1 MKKTAE
7 KPMDVVFILDRS
19 GSMSGSESDTI
30 GGFNSYLKKNRKN
43 NYLVTTVLFD
53 DHYEKLY
60 ERKKIGEVEE
70 LDNETYYTR
79 GCTALLDAVGKSI
92 KLMEK
97 KAKGKVVFVIT
108 TDGYENA
115 SREFKKEQIKEMITG
130 HSDWEFMYIGADI
143 DSYSEASSIG
153 ISASHTA
160 SYKKSKK
167 GINILY
173 DAVGTACKC
182 CCKEMPLDDSWK
194 KELDNYIKENKNS

>member
-30 GGFNSYLKKNRKN
+30 GGFNSYLEKNRKN

-60 ERKKIGEVEE
+60 ERVKISEVEE
-70 LDNETYYTR
+70 LNNETYYTR

-97 KAKGKVVFVIT
+97 KAKGKVMFVIT

-115 SREFKKEQIKEMITG
+115 SREFRKEQIKEMITG
-130 HSDWEFMYIGADI
+130 HKDWEFMYIGADI

-153 ISASHTA
+153 IRASHTA
-160 SYKKSKK
+160 SYKKSKE

-194 KELDNYIKENKNS
+194 EKLDNYIKENKKS